1 MSETNFPVNDLF
13 RRKLQTGLVLISLT
27 ICVASTLFLLLFAD
41 GIGFGIASVARS
53 TLTIGFSAIFSN
65 FLLFVGILIFAV
77 GAVVVSFITFLMMAQ
92 RTRDF
97 GLIKA
102 AGCPNGLIF
111 GYFSAELLMVLF
123 VGCAVGVAFGFLA
136 DFTVM
141 NMGIF
146 AEYQRT
152 LNFLYG
158 PLVFAAFFI
167 FGLVFGMKPL
177 LNAARLSSIEALSH
191 VHYFGLSEGNKHKAL
206 SKSRLTLRIA
216 TRSLFR
222 RPSTTVR
229 IVFFLS
235 VAFILLTVSISGS
248 IIASDTAVRRVEDA
262 IGEELLLVA
271 HKDMAN
277 QYLALLS
284 KFSGSKENA
293 DFNYLNPNYA
303 ITDAILQQINAINGI
318 AKFERRLVC
327 NGHMRELMNFSF
339 DPETQAT
346 IPIGDDREMDALI
359 IGVKPDETLSSWF
372 MDGRFIQDE
381 NSSEAVVGDSVAAV
395 MFEMPLLQ
403 SFVMQN
409 ATFSVVGLC
418 LDPINN
424 GFVTFVSLERLQGL
438 YMVSKP
444 NAALVQLAPL
454 VDRSEVVGQMQDSL
468 SFVDKDIVVLE
479 LDEALEN
486 DICFLSTIW
495 SVVLFLPIFSLGSVT
510 LCLVAYLVL
519 NIDEQRQEFAVL
531 RVIGAKSRTIISI
544 LAVQSLIVLFS
555 SFAVGISLG
564 VITTLMILI
573 PQPVVTCFTIL
584 EIAGWLLTS
593 LAIMFVLCLWPAV
606 RFARKPILTMMS

>member
-1 MSETNFPVNDLF
+1 
-13 RRKLQTGLVLISLT
+13 
-27 ICVASTLFLLLFAD
+27 
-41 GIGFGIASVARS
+41 
-53 TLTIGFSAIFSN
+53 
-65 FLLFVGILIFAV
+65 
-77 GAVVVSFITFLMMAQ
+77 
-92 RTRDF
+92 
-97 GLIKA
+97 
-102 AGCPNGLIF
+102 
-111 GYFSAELLMVLF
+111 
-123 VGCAVGVAFGFLA
+123 
-136 DFTVM
+136 
-141 NMGIF
+141 
-146 AEYQRT
+146 
-152 LNFLYG
+152 
-158 PLVFAAFFI
+158 LVFAAFFI

-177 LNAARLSSIEALSH
+177 LNAARLSSIAALSH
-191 VHYFGLSEGNKHKAL
+191 VHYFGLSEGSKHKAL

-222 RPSTTVR
+222 RPSTTIR

-235 VAFILLTVSISGS
+235 VAFILLTVSITGS
-248 IIASDTAVRRVEDA
+248 IIASDTTVRRVEDA
-262 IGEELLLVA
+262 ICKDLLLVA

-284 KFSGSKENA
+284 KFSGSKEKT
-293 DFNYLNPNYA
+293 DFDYLNPNYA
-303 ITDAILQQINAINGI
+303 ITDAILQQIKTFSGTV
-318 AKFERRLVC
+318 KVERRLIC
-327 NGHMRELMNFSF
+327 SGHMRELMNFTF

-346 IPIGDDREMDALI
+346 ISIGDNRETDALI

-372 MDGRFIQDE
+372 IDGRFIQNKD
-381 NSSEAVVGDSVAAV
+381 SSEAVVGDSVAAV

-438 YMVSKP
+438 FMVSNP
-444 NAALVQLAPL
+444 NVALLQLAPL
-454 VDRSEVVGQMQDSL
+454 VDRSEAVAQLQDSL

-479 LDEALEN
+479 IDAALKD
-486 DICFLSTIW
+486 DIGFLSAIW
-495 SVVLFLPIFSLGSVT
+495 SVVMFLPIFSLGSVT

-531 RVIGAKSRTIISI
+531 RVIGAKSKTIISI
-544 LAVQSLIVLFS
+544 LAVQALIVLFS

-573 PQPVVTCFTIL
+573 PQPVVTSFTIL

-593 LAIMFVLCLWPAV
+593 LAIMFVLCLWPTV

>member
-284 KFSGSKENA
+284 KFSGSKEKA

-303 ITDAILQQINAINGI
+303 ITDAILQQISAINGI

>member
-41 GIGFGIASVARS
+41 GVGFGIASAARS

-65 FLLFVGILIFAV
+65 FLLFVGILVFAV

-229 IVFFLS
+229 IMFFLS
-235 VAFILLTVSISGS
+235 IAFILLTVSISGS

-409 ATFSVVGLC
+409 VTFSVVGLC

-479 LDEALEN
+479 LDEALED
-486 DICFLSTIW
+486 DIGFLSTIW

>member
-346 IPIGDDREMDALI
+346 IPIGDNRETDALI

>member
-1 MSETNFPVNDLF
+1 LSETNFPVNDLF

-41 GIGFGIASVARS
+41 GVGFGIASAARS

-65 FLLFVGILIFAV
+65 FLLFVGILVFAA

-123 VGCAVGVAFGFLA
+123 VGCTVGVAFGFLA
-136 DFTVM
+136 DFTVI

-191 VHYFGLSEGNKHKAL
+191 VHYFGLREGNKHKAL

-235 VAFILLTVSISGS
+235 VAFILLTVSITGS
-248 IIASDTAVRRVEDA
+248 IIASDTTVRRVEDA
-262 IGEELLLVA
+262 IGKDLLLVA

-284 KFSGSKENA
+284 KFSGSKEKA
-293 DFNYLNPNYA
+293 DFDYLNPNYA
-303 ITDAILQQINAINGI
+303 ITDAILQQIKTFDGTVKA
-318 AKFERRLVC
+318 ERRLIC
-327 NGHMRELMNFSF
+327 SGHMRELMNFTF

-346 IPIGDDREMDALI
+346 ISIGDNRETDALI
-359 IGVKPDETLSSWF
+359 IGVKPDETFSSWF
-372 MDGRFIQDE
+372 IDGRFIQNE

-418 LDPINN
+418 LEPINN

-444 NAALVQLAPL
+444 NVALVELAPL
-454 VDRSEVVGQMQDSL
+454 VDRSEAAAQLQDSL
-468 SFVDKDIVVLE
+468 SFVDKGIVVLE
-479 LDEALEN
+479 LDEALEDN
-486 DICFLSTIW
+486 IGFLSTIW
-495 SVVLFLPIFSLGSVT
+495 SVVMFLPIFSLGSVT

-531 RVIGAKSRTIISI
+531 RVIGAKSKTIISI
-544 LAVQSLIVLFS
+544 LAVQALIVLFS

-573 PQPVVTCFTIL
+573 PQPVVTSFTIL

-593 LAIMFVLCLWPAV
+593 LAVMFVLCLWPAV

>member
-177 LNAARLSSIEALSH
+177 LNAARLSSIAALSH
-191 VHYFGLSEGNKHKAL
+191 VHYFGLSGGKKHKAL

-372 MDGRFIQDE
+372 IEGRFIQNE
-381 NSSEAVVGDSVAAV
+381 NSSEAVVGDSIVAV
-395 MFEMPLLQ
+395 MFERPLLQ

-424 GFVTFVSLERLQGL
+424 GFVTFVSLEKLQSL
-438 YMVSKP
+438 YIGFKP
-444 NAALVQLAPL
+444 NVALVQLAPL
-454 VDRSEVVGQMQDSL
+454 VDRSGVLAQMQDSL
-468 SFVDKDIVVLE
+468 SFIDKNIVILE
-479 LDEALEN
+479 LDEALEAN
-486 DICFLSTIW
+486 VGFLSTIW
-495 SVVLFLPIFSLGSVT
+495 SVVMFLPVFSLISVT

-519 NIDEQRQEFAVL
+519 NIDEQRQEYAVL
-531 RVIGAKSRTIISI
+531 RVIGAKSKTIISI
-544 LAVQSLIVLFS
+544 LAIQVLIVLFS

-564 VITTLMILI
+564 IITTLIILI
-573 PQPVVTCFTIL
+573 SQPVVTSFTIL
-584 EIAGWLLTS
+584 KIAGWLLTS
-593 LAIMFVLCLWPAV
+593 LAIMFILSLWPAV
-606 RFARKPILTMMS
+606 KFARKPILTMMS

>member
-1 MSETNFPVNDLF
+1 LSETNFPVNDLF

-41 GIGFGIASVARS
+41 GVGFGIASAARS

-65 FLLFVGILIFAV
+65 FLLFVGILVFAA

-123 VGCAVGVAFGFLA
+123 VGCTVGVAFGFLA

-191 VHYFGLSEGNKHKAL
+191 VHYFGLREGNKHKAL

-235 VAFILLTVSISGS
+235 VAFILLTVSITGS
-248 IIASDTAVRRVEDA
+248 IIASDTTVRRVEDA
-262 IGEELLLVA
+262 IGKDLLLVA

-284 KFSGSKENA
+284 KFSGSKEKA
-293 DFNYLNPNYA
+293 DFDYLNPNYA
-303 ITDAILQQINAINGI
+303 ITDAILQQIKTFDGTVKA
-318 AKFERRLVC
+318 ERRLIC
-327 NGHMRELMNFSF
+327 SGHMRELMNFTF

-346 IPIGDDREMDALI
+346 ISIGDNRETDALI
-359 IGVKPDETLSSWF
+359 IGVKPDETFSSWF
-372 MDGRFIQDE
+372 IDGRFIQNE

-418 LDPINN
+418 LEPINN

-444 NAALVQLAPL
+444 NVALVELAPL
-454 VDRSEVVGQMQDSL
+454 VDRSEAAAQLQDSL
-468 SFVDKDIVVLE
+468 SFVDKGIVVLE
-479 LDEALEN
+479 LDEALEDN
-486 DICFLSTIW
+486 IGFLSTIW
-495 SVVLFLPIFSLGSVT
+495 SVVMFLPIFSLGSVT

-531 RVIGAKSRTIISI
+531 RVIGAKSKTIISI
-544 LAVQSLIVLFS
+544 LAVQALIVLFS

-573 PQPVVTCFTIL
+573 PQPVVTSFTIL

-593 LAIMFVLCLWPAV
+593 LAVMFVLCLWPAV

>member
-1 MSETNFPVNDLF
+1 LSETNFPVNDLF

-444 NAALVQLAPL
+444 NVALVQLAPL

>member
-1 MSETNFPVNDLF
+1 LSETNFPVNDLF

-41 GIGFGIASVARS
+41 GVGFGIASAARS
-53 TLTIGFSAIFSN
+53 TLTIGFSAIFSS
-65 FLLFVGILIFAV
+65 FLLFVGILVFAV
-77 GAVVVSFITFLMMAQ
+77 GAVVVSFITFLMMGQ

-123 VGCAVGVAFGFLA
+123 IGCTVGVAFGFLA
-136 DFTVM
+136 DFSVM

-158 PLVFAAFFI
+158 PLVFVAFFI

-177 LNAARLSSIEALSH
+177 LNAARLSSIAALSQ
-191 VHYFGLSEGNKHKAL
+191 VQYFGLTSGNKHKPL
-206 SKSRLTLRIA
+206 SRSRLTLRIA
-216 TRSLFR
+216 ARSLFR
-222 RPSTTVR
+222 RPSATVR

-235 VAFILLTVSISGS
+235 VAFILLTVSITGG
-248 IIASDTAVRRVEDA
+248 IIASDTTVRRVEDA
-262 IGEELLLVA
+262 IGKDLLLVA
-271 HKDMAN
+271 HEDMAN

-284 KFSGSKENA
+284 KFSGSKETT
-293 DFNYLNPNYA
+293 DFDYLNPNYA
-303 ITDAILQQINAINGI
+303 ITGAVLQQIKTFDGT
-318 AKFERRLVC
+318 AKVERRLVC
-327 NGHMRELMNFSF
+327 SGHMWELMNFTF

-346 IPIGDDREMDALI
+346 IPIGDNRETDALI

-372 MDGRFIQDE
+372 IDGRFIQNE

-409 ATFSVVGLC
+409 ATFSIVGLC

-424 GFVTFVSLERLQGL
+424 GFVTFVSLERLQSL
-438 YMVSKP
+438 YMISKP
-444 NAALVQLAPL
+444 NIALVQLAPL
-454 VDRSEVVGQMQDSL
+454 VDRSEVVAQMQDSL
-468 SFVDKDIVVLE
+468 SLVDKDIVVLE
-479 LDEALEN
+479 LDEALEDN
-486 DICFLSTIW
+486 VGFLSTIW
-495 SVVLFLPIFSLGSVT
+495 SVVMFLPVFSLGSVT

-531 RVIGAKSRTIISI
+531 RVIGAKSKTIMSI
-544 LAVQSLIVLFS
+544 LAVQVLIVLFS

-573 PQPVVTCFTIL
+573 PEPVVTSFTIL

-593 LAIMFVLCLWPAV
+593 LAIMFFLCLWPAV

>member
-1 MSETNFPVNDLF
+1 
-13 RRKLQTGLVLISLT
+13 
-27 ICVASTLFLLLFAD
+27 
-41 GIGFGIASVARS
+41 
-53 TLTIGFSAIFSN
+53 
-65 FLLFVGILIFAV
+65 
-77 GAVVVSFITFLMMAQ
+77 
-92 RTRDF
+92 
-97 GLIKA
+97 
-102 AGCPNGLIF
+102 
-111 GYFSAELLMVLF
+111 
-123 VGCAVGVAFGFLA
+123 
-136 DFTVM
+136 
-141 NMGIF
+141 
-146 AEYQRT
+146 
-152 LNFLYG
+152 
-158 PLVFAAFFI
+158 
-167 FGLVFGMKPL
+167 
-177 LNAARLSSIEALSH
+177 
-191 VHYFGLSEGNKHKAL
+191 
-206 SKSRLTLRIA
+206 
-216 TRSLFR
+216 
-222 RPSTTVR
+222 
-229 IVFFLS
+229 
-235 VAFILLTVSISGS
+235 
-248 IIASDTAVRRVEDA
+248 
-262 IGEELLLVA
+262 
-271 HKDMAN
+271 
-277 QYLALLS
+277 
-284 KFSGSKENA
+284 
-293 DFNYLNPNYA
+293 
-303 ITDAILQQINAINGI
+303 
-318 AKFERRLVC
+318 
-327 NGHMRELMNFSF
+327 MNFSF
-339 DPETQAT
+339 DAETQAT
-346 IPIGDDREMDALI
+346 IPIGDNRETDALI

-573 PQPVVTCFTIL
+573 PQPVVTSFTIL

>member
-1 MSETNFPVNDLF
+1 LSETNFPVNDLF

-41 GIGFGIASVARS
+41 GVGFGIASAARS

-65 FLLFVGILIFAV
+65 FLLFVGILVFAA

-123 VGCAVGVAFGFLA
+123 VGCTVGVAFGFLA
-136 DFTVM
+136 DFTVI

-191 VHYFGLSEGNKHKAL
+191 VHYFGLREGNKHKAL

-235 VAFILLTVSISGS
+235 VAFILLTVSITGS
-248 IIASDTAVRRVEDA
+248 IIASDTTVRRVEDA
-262 IGEELLLVA
+262 IGKDLLLVA

-284 KFSGSKENA
+284 KFSGSKEKA
-293 DFNYLNPNYA
+293 DFDYLNPNYA
-303 ITDAILQQINAINGI
+303 ITDAILQQIKTFDGTVKA
-318 AKFERRLVC
+318 ERRLIC
-327 NGHMRELMNFSF
+327 SGHMRELMNFTF

-346 IPIGDDREMDALI
+346 ISIGDNRETDALI
-359 IGVKPDETLSSWF
+359 IGVKPDETFSSWF
-372 MDGRFIQDE
+372 IDGRFIQNE

-418 LDPINN
+418 LEPVNN

-444 NAALVQLAPL
+444 NVALVELAPL
-454 VDRSEVVGQMQDSL
+454 VDRSEAAAQLQDSL
-468 SFVDKDIVVLE
+468 SFVDKGIVVLE
-479 LDEALEN
+479 LDEALEDN
-486 DICFLSTIW
+486 IGFLSTIW
-495 SVVLFLPIFSLGSVT
+495 SVVMFLPIFSLGSVT

-531 RVIGAKSRTIISI
+531 RVIGAKSKTIISI
-544 LAVQSLIVLFS
+544 LAVQALIVLFS

-573 PQPVVTCFTIL
+573 PQPVVTSFTIL

-593 LAIMFVLCLWPAV
+593 LAVMFVLCLWPAV